1 MHSKHI
7 LLTCYTVILMCLVSC
22 APAKGNM
29 YPLTPNYIRETKLYA
44 ELQRLTQLQPA
55 LVQNRIIGFSSHENL
70 PIYALEIGK
79 KQAKRQVLI
88 IGQHHGDEVLGVN
101 VSLAWAEKLL
111 NGYKTDESI
120 KNLLDKYRF
129 WIVPTINPEGWR
141 IVSSGQFQFKRKN
154 NRDTD
159 GNKKLDLRTDG
170 VDLNRN
176 YPVFWDIDP
185 ESNPESPYYKGTEP
199 ASENEVKS
207 VVSLAQQQNFALAI
221 FLHSSASGAYSEK
234 LYLPAKGG
242 DSTLYAQTKTLAT
255 IYAKAVKKD
264 YATGTYEVHNGI
276 SSEVGNARNFFFH
289 RLGTRAFL
297 MEIGGINAKGQSII
311 HPGDKMLQKIVNKH
325 LNALTK
331 LFDRLDEV
339 LGPIPPKP

>member
-1 MHSKHI
+1 MPVYAAI
-7 LLTCYTVILMCLVSC
+7 LIILVSC
-22 APAKGNM
+22 APARGNM
-29 YPLTPNYIRETKLYA
+29 YPLAPNYIREEKLYE
-44 ELQRLTQLQPA
+44 ELLRLTQLQPA
-55 LVQNRIIGFSSHENL
+55 LAQIRIIGFSGKENI

-79 KQAKRQVLI
+79 KQAKRQILI

-101 VSLAWAEKLL
+101 VSLAWAEKLISGYAKDEQISKLL
-111 NGYKTDESI
+111 N
-120 KNLLDKYRF
+120 NYRF
-129 WIVPTINPEGWR
+129 WIIPTINPEGWR
-141 IVSSGQFQFKRKN
+141 IVSSGQYQFKRKN

-185 ESNPESPYYKGTEP
+185 ESNPQSPYYKGTEP

-207 VVSLAQQQNFALAI
+207 IVSLAQQHNFALAI

-242 DSTLYAQTKTLAT
+242 DTALYAQTKALAT
-255 IYAKAVKKD
+255 LYAKAVKKD
-264 YATGTYEVHNGI
+264 YASGTYEVHDGV

-297 MEIGGINAKGQSII
+297 VEIGGINAKGRSVI
-311 HPGDKMLQKIVNKH
+311 HPDDKMLQKIVTKH
-325 LNALTK
+325 IKALAK
-331 LFDRLDEV
+331 LFAGLDEV
-339 LGPIPPKP
+339 LGPIPKKP